1 MPGDVAAPAMDAGL
15 GLGLLADL
23 YDLTGEER
31 WLAGGMALAE
41 RSIEVYFDEADL
53 PRGAAG
59 IDWYES
65 QMGPSFLQH
74 GLARIA
80 LLAQNRESCPLE
92 ADYTAR

>member
-1 MPGDVAAPAMDAGL
+1 MDAGL

-31 WLAGGMALAE
+31 WLAGGMTLAE
-41 RSIEVYFDEADL
+41 KLVDVFFDAAAL

-80 LLAQNRESCPLE
+80 LLAQDRERCLLE

>member
-1 MPGDVAAPAMDAGL
+1 MDAGL

-23 YDLTGEER
+23 YDLTGDTGWREGA
-31 WLAGGMALAE
+31 LQLAE
-41 RSIEVYFDEADL
+41 TLTGVYSDAPL

-65 QMGPSFLQH
+65 QMGPGFLLH
-74 GLARIA
+74 GLARTA
-80 LLAQNRESCPLE
+80 LLAENRSNCLLG